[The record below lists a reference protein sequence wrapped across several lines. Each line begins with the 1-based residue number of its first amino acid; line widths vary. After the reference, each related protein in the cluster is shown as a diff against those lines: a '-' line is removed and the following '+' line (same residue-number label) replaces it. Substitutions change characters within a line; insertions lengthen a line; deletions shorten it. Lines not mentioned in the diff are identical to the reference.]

1 MGKPGQVLTCF
12 NLLNRQAYKSETFS
26 LLMCKGIYIKIPYL
40 MDLPV
45 HLLKLFKVHQS
56 PVAISTS
63 SDITIYLGSKQCP
76 SIVTFYY
83 LFFFFFLPKTAFI
96 NYIPE
101 IFMLNLNY
109 GMQTNTTW
117 PQTMFESIE

>member
-1 MGKPGQVLTCF
+1 
-12 NLLNRQAYKSETFS
+12 
-26 LLMCKGIYIKIPYL
+26 

-63 SDITIYLGSKQCP
+63 SGITICLGSKLCP
-76 SIVTFYY
+76 SVVTFYY
-83 LFFFFFLPKTAFI
+83 LFFFFLPKTAFI
-96 NYIPE
+96 NNIPE